1 MRIFSACLA
10 LETNTFSPMPTSYRN
25 FLDQQAWRPGVH
37 PAEPTMQ
44 TAAFWVTRRRA
55 AADGYEFIPG
65 SCFWAMPGGMAG
77 RSAYERMRE
86 EILAQLRAALP
97 VDAVVL
103 GLHGAM
109 VAQNYDDCEA
119 DLLEHVRRMVGPEA
133 VIGVELDPHC
143 HLTVRRCE
151 IADIIVLYKEYPH
164 TDFVERGEELLDL
177 VLATLRGQIRPVM
190 SLWDCRLIASFPT
203 TEQPMRGLVDR
214 AMALEGRAGVLSI
227 SLGHGF
233 PSGDVPESG
242 ARVLVVTDDAK
253 PVGDRLAREFGEA
266 MAAIHAHPAKR
277 FLEPAEAVAEGLR
290 LAATAEAPVTI
301 ADTSDN
307 AGGGAPSDNTTFLR
321 LLTEGGIAG
330 ASVGPIWDPLA
341 VRLAFD
347 AGPGARMRLR
357 IGGKACWASGQP
369 LDAEVEVLSCVP
381 EAYQSFAGG
390 PVDLGDAVGIRTAT
404 GVGAVLTSRRRQAM
418 GHDLFSNM
426 GIDPLGERL
435 LVVKSN
441 QHFHASFAPISATVL
456 YATGDGL
463 LATDYRRYPWSRVA
477 RPIRPLDTE
486 VEGRLLL

>member
-10 LETNTFSPMPTSYRN
+10 LETNTFSPMPTSYQS
-25 FLDQQAWRPGVH
+25 FLDQQAWRPGEH

-65 SCFWAMPGGMAG
+65 SCFWAMPGGMASRG
-77 RSAYERMRE
+77 AYERMRD

-97 VDAVVL
+97 VDAVML

-109 VAQNYDDCEA
+109 VAQGYDDCEA

-151 IADIIVLYKEYPH
+151 LADIIVLYKEYPH

-177 VLATLRGQIRPVM
+177 VLATLRGRIRPVM

-203 TEQPMRGLVDR
+203 TAQPMRGLVDR
-214 AMALEGRAGVLSI
+214 AMALEGQAGVLSI

-266 MAAIHAHPAKR
+266 MVAIHAHPAKH
-277 FLEPAEAVAEGLR
+277 FLEPAEALAEGLR

-330 ASVGPIWDPLA
+330 ASVGPIWDPVA
-341 VRLAFD
+341 VRMAFD

-369 LDAEVEVLSCVP
+369 LDAEVEILSCVP

-390 PVDLGDAVGIRTAT
+390 PVDLGDAVGIRTT
-404 GVGAVLTSRRRQAM
+404 EGVGAVLVSRRRQAM

-426 GIDPLGERL
+426 GIDPAGERL

-441 QHFHASFAPISATVL
+441 QHFHASFAPISAAVL

-486 VEGRLLL
+486 AEGRLLL